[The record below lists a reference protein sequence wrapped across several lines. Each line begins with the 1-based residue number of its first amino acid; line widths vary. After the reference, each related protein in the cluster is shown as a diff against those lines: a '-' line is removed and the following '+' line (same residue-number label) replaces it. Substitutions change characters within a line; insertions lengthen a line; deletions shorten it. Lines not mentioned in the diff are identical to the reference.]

1 VSNISDHS
9 KVAAVFAESVRREL
23 RHLPADAVADLTDGL
38 ESDIASSLLD
48 GVKLADPAEYATDL
62 LRGAGLSIDKQS
74 TGGRSVVSENY
85 DRVLAVFAKAKTF
98 TTGLAP
104 AWWLTRAWVLTQ
116 VLGWVLNDS
125 DDTRVL
131 VGQWG
136 EEKILGVVV
145 FIAVLYLSVVLGRR
159 EVKKSR
165 LRNVVTLSV
174 VVAGVFL
181 TTGQYQ
187 PGSNQG
193 LSYSA
198 SPVTLP
204 CNLVPNFVGL
214 SVMEMRNMQESGAV
228 SYQID
233 YYDKETTANMTQT
246 IWNQPAT
253 DFRKLIVVEQE
264 NPSQMS
270 CATPVILYV
279 EEGAVATTTIP
290 VPTSSTIASQL
301 STTTSSVVSRVNSA
315 TTSVA
320 KQVNK
325 TTTSLSR

>member
-1 VSNISDHS
+1 MSNISDHL

-136 EEKILGVVV
+136 EEKMLGVVV
-145 FIAVLYLSVVLGRR
+145 FVAVLYLSVVLGRR

-165 LRNVVTLSV
+165 LRNVITLSV
-174 VVAGVFL
+174 VVAGAFL
-181 TTGQYQ
+181 ATGQYQ
-187 PGSNQG
+187 PGLNQG
-193 LSYSA
+193 FDYSA
-198 SPVTLP
+198 APVTLP

-214 SVMEMRNMQESGAV
+214 SVMEMKNMQESGAV

-246 IWNQPAT
+246 IWNQPAA

-279 EEGAVATTTIP
+279 EESAVATTTIP

-315 TTSVA
+315 TTTVA

>member
-1 VSNISDHS
+1 MSNISDHL

-145 FIAVLYLSVVLGRR
+145 FVAVLYLSVVLGRR

-165 LRNVVTLSV
+165 LRNVITLSV
-174 VVAGVFL
+174 VVAGAFL
-181 TTGQYQ
+181 ATGQYQ
-187 PGSNQG
+187 PGLNQG
-193 LSYSA
+193 FDYSA

-214 SVMEMRNMQESGAV
+214 SVMEMKNMQESGAV

-246 IWNQPAT
+246 IWNQPAA

-290 VPTSSTIASQL
+290 VPTSSTIAAQL

-315 TTSVA
+315 TTTVA

>member
-1 VSNISDHS
+1 MSNISDHL
-9 KVAAVFAESVRREL
+9 KVAAVFAESVRRQL

-62 LRGAGLSIDKQS
+62 LRGAGLSIEKQF

-98 TTGLAP
+98 TTDLAP

-145 FIAVLYLSVVLGRR
+145 FVAVLYLSVVLGRR

-165 LRNVVTLSV
+165 LRNVITLSV
-174 VVAGVFL
+174 VVAGAFL
-181 TTGQYQ
+181 ATGQYQ
-187 PGSNQG
+187 PGLNQG
-193 LSYSA
+193 FDYSA
-198 SPVTLP
+198 APVTLP

-214 SVMEMRNMQESGAV
+214 SVMEMKNMQESGAV

-264 NPSQMS
+264 NPSQMA
-270 CATPVILYV
+270 CASPVILYV

>member
-1 VSNISDHS
+1 MSNISDHL

-23 RHLPADAVADLTDGL
+23 RHLPTEAVADLTDGL

-62 LRGAGLSIDKQS
+62 LRGAGLSIEKQS
-74 TGGRSVVSENY
+74 NAGRSLVSENY
-85 DRVLAVFAKAKTF
+85 DRIRAAFAKAKTF

-104 AWWLTRAWVLTQ
+104 AWWLARAWVLTQ

-193 LSYSA
+193 FSYSA
-198 SPVTLP
+198 APVTLP

-270 CATPVILYV
+270 CTTPVILYV
-279 EEGAVATTTIP
+279 EEGAIATTTIP

>member
-1 VSNISDHS
+1 MSNISDHL

-145 FIAVLYLSVVLGRR
+145 FVAVLYLSVVLGRR

-165 LRNVVTLSV
+165 LRNVITLSV
-174 VVAGVFL
+174 VVAGAFL

-198 SPVTLP
+198 ARITLP

-214 SVMEMRNMQESGAV
+214 SVMEMKNMQESGVV
-228 SYQID
+228 SYAID

-270 CATPVILYV
+270 CATPVVLYV

-301 STTTSSVVSRVNSA
+301 STTTSSVVSRVIS
-315 TTSVA
+315 TTSSVA

>member
-1 VSNISDHS
+1 MSNISDHL

-62 LRGAGLSIDKQS
+62 LRGAGLSIEKQS

-98 TTGLAP
+98 TTDLAP

-136 EEKILGVVV
+136 EEKMLGVVV
-145 FIAVLYLSVVLGRR
+145 FVAVLYLSVVLGRR

-165 LRNVVTLSV
+165 LRNVITLSV
-174 VVAGVFL
+174 VVAGAFL
-181 TTGQYQ
+181 ATGQYQ
-187 PGSNQG
+187 PGLNQG
-193 LSYSA
+193 FDYSA
-198 SPVTLP
+198 APVTLP

-214 SVMEMRNMQESGAV
+214 SVMEMKNMQESGVV
-228 SYQID
+228 SYAID
-233 YYDKETTANMTQT
+233 YYDKETMANMTQT

-279 EEGAVATTTIP
+279 EEAAVATTTIP

>member
-1 VSNISDHS
+1 
-9 KVAAVFAESVRREL
+9 
-23 RHLPADAVADLTDGL
+23 
-38 ESDIASSLLD
+38 
-48 GVKLADPAEYATDL
+48 
-62 LRGAGLSIDKQS
+62 
-74 TGGRSVVSENY
+74 
-85 DRVLAVFAKAKTF
+85 
-98 TTGLAP
+98 
-104 AWWLTRAWVLTQ
+104 
-116 VLGWVLNDS
+116 
-125 DDTRVL
+125 

-136 EEKILGVVV
+136 EEKMLGVVV
-145 FIAVLYLSVVLGRR
+145 FVAVLYLSVVLGRR

-165 LRNVVTLSV
+165 LRNVITLSV
-174 VVAGVFL
+174 VVAGAFL
-181 TTGQYQ
+181 ATGQYQ
-187 PGSNQG
+187 PGLNQG
-193 LSYSA
+193 FDYSA
-198 SPVTLP
+198 APVTLP

-214 SVMEMRNMQESGAV
+214 SVMEMKNMQESGAV

-246 IWNQPAT
+246 IWNQPAA

-279 EEGAVATTTIP
+279 EESAVATTTIP

-315 TTSVA
+315 TTTVA

>member
-1 VSNISDHS
+1 MSNISDHL

-23 RHLPADAVADLTDGL
+23 RHLPTEAVADLTDGL

-62 LRGAGLSIDKQS
+62 LRGAGLSIEKQS
-74 TGGRSVVSENY
+74 TAGRSLVSENY
-85 DRVLAVFAKAKTF
+85 DRIRAAFAKAKTF

-104 AWWLTRAWVLTQ
+104 AWWLARAWVLTQ

-193 LSYSA
+193 FSHSA
-198 SPVTLP
+198 APVTLP

-246 IWNQPAT
+246 IWDQPAT
-253 DFRKLIVVEQE
+253 DFRKLIVIEQE

-279 EEGAVATTTIP
+279 QEGAVATTTIP

-301 STTTSSVVSRVNSA
+301 STTTSSVVSRVIS
-315 TTSVA
+315 TTSSVA

>member
-1 VSNISDHS
+1 MSNISDHL

-23 RHLPADAVADLTDGL
+23 RHLPAEAVADLTDGL
-38 ESDIASSLLD
+38 ESDIAASLID
-48 GVKLADPAEYATDL
+48 GVELANPADYAADL

-74 TGGRSVVSENY
+74 ISGRTVISENY
-85 DRVLAVFAKAKTF
+85 DRILAVFSKAKTF

-116 VLGWVLNDS
+116 VLGWALNDS

-136 EEKILGVVV
+136 QDKILGVAV
-145 FIAVLYLSVVLGRR
+145 FVAVLYLSVVLGRR
-159 EVKKSR
+159 EVTKSKI
-165 LRNVVTLSV
+165 RNLATLSV
-174 VVAGVFL
+174 VIAGILL
-181 TTGQYQ
+181 TTGQFQ
-187 PGSNQG
+187 PRSTEYFN
-193 LSYSA
+193 YS
-198 SPVTLP
+198 SPPVTLP
-204 CNLVPNFVGL
+204 CSLVPNFVGL
-214 SVMEMRNMQESGAV
+214 SVMEMKNMQESGAIT
-228 SYQID
+228 YQID
-233 YYDKETTANMTQT
+233 YYDKETTANITET
-246 IWNQPAT
+246 IWGLPAS

-264 NPSQMS
+264 NPSQMA
-270 CATPVILYV
+270 CASPVILYV
-279 EEGAVATTTIP
+279 EEGAIATTTIP

-301 STTTSSVVSRVNSA
+301 STTTSSVVSRVNST